1 MRDGPEVI
9 ENSPDDTLA
18 GESGEY
24 SAVQNFHER
33 LRRYAK
39 AHSRAVTMG
48 NYITE
53 IVKSNTNLAHSLA
66 GLAPRLVMCGEW
78 LQFRDYYTVNQVRLH
93 HANFCKKH
101 LLCPLCAIRRTSKH
115 TEKYLERSKE
125 IQEHDGQIKPYFI
138 TLTLKDRE
146 NLEEMLQE
154 AKRALAVMV
163 NNRRQA
169 SHGRRPPI
177 QMNKACA
184 GVSAFEIKRGK
195 NSGLWHVHI
204 HAIWMCSSPPWET
217 ELSREWQEITGDSF
231 VVDVR
236 PVHDAMGFIE
246 VLSYAVKFSTMSVE
260 ENFEAY
266 KILKG
271 KRLINSFG
279 WFRGI
284 GEPEILEDEPLED
297 LPYTELI
304 FKYLDGAGYKL
315 QPSKDQSL
323 PAPVGVVLGEMEVP
337 Y

>member
-1 MRDGPEVI
+1 MHVDPGGI

-33 LRRYAK
+33 LRRYQK
-39 AHSRAVTMG
+39 AHSRAVDMG
-48 NYITE
+48 NYITSL
-53 IVKSNTNLAHSLA
+53 VKSNTNLAHSLA
-66 GLAPRLVMCGEW
+66 GLAPRLAMCGEY
-78 LQFRDYYTVNQVRLH
+78 LVFRDYYTVKQVRLH
-93 HANFCKKH
+93 HANFCKNH
-101 LLCPLCAIRRTSKH
+101 LLCPLCAIRRASKL
-115 TEKYLERSKE
+115 TERYLDRSKE
-125 IQEHDGQIKPYFI
+125 IQAYDGQIKPYFI

-146 NLEEMLQE
+146 DLGEMLQE

-163 NNRRQA
+163 NHRRQA

-195 NSGLWHVHI
+195 GSGLWHVHI
-204 HAIWMCSSPPWET
+204 HAIWLCSSKPWES
-217 ELSREWQEITGDSF
+217 ELSREWKEITGDSF
-231 VVDVR
+231 IVDCR
-236 PVHDAMGFIE
+236 PVNDAMGFIE
-246 VLSYAVKFSTMSVE
+246 VLSYAVKFSTMTVD

-266 KILKG
+266 KILRG
-271 KRLINSFG
+271 KRLVNSFG

-297 LPYTELI
+297 LPFIEMI

-315 QPSKDQSL
+315 QPNRMQEL
-323 PAPVGVVLGEMEVP
+323 PVSDRVLEMEVP